1 MFYVFYWVFSIGVL
15 FYLLYTLYTSND
27 QKGMT
32 QPMMSAF
39 GLITLSIAPKL
50 IALIV
55 LFGED
60 IVRIFKGVVRYFSSS
75 YSKVFLQDRKKFV
88 SKIALGLAAIP
99 FASVLYGI
107 AIGKYNFKVIIT
119 PYFLMI
125 YQALLMV
132 LK

>member
-1 MFYVFYWVFSIGVL
+1 MIRWVFFIVFIFIIDVYAFQSIKTLTKRKIYYVFYWVFSIGVL

-75 YSKVFLQDRKKFV
+75 NSKVFC
-88 SKIALGLAAIP
+88 KIEGSL
-99 FASVLYGI
+99 
-107 AIGKYNFKVIIT
+107 
-119 PYFLMI
+119 
-125 YQALLMV
+125 
-132 LK
+132 